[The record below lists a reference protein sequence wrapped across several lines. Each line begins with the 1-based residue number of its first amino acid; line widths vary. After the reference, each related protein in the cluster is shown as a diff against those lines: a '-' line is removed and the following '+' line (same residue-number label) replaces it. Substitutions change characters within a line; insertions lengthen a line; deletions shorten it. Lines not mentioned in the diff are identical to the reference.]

1 MPGGGDVRRWP
12 NAAGSGNPSPDS
24 VRRSSISFKPK
35 EPTLSSSFC
44 RRRASNATDDRLV
57 PTAPEEGA
65 RRAVRR
71 QMCAQ
76 HGAMMDEEGAAEEED
91 INHTARL
98 LCPFGETDVMAAGQ
112 RTEKPDA
119 VEDEIGGG
127 MTSAVTK

>member
-1 MPGGGDVRRWP
+1 MW
-12 NAAGSGNPSPDS
+12 
-24 VRRSSISFKPK
+24 
-35 EPTLSSSFC
+35 
-44 RRRASNATDDRLV
+44 TDDRLV

-65 RRAVRR
+65 WWAVRR
-71 QMCAQ
+71 QMSAQ

-98 LCPFGETDVMAAGQ
+98 LCRFGETDAVAAGQ